1 MVRVGGRYKDE
12 KNKSLAWCLVLY
24 RREGGW
30 VVGLEFSKIITK
42 DKRPKRLAW
51 FLVLCRRE
59 GGGRGGVGGLRP
71 LEAMLPQSSDDGRQE
86 TIGKK
91 ISNWLCS

>member
-1 MVRVGGRYKDE
+1 MIFGKWVELEGR
-12 KNKSLAWCLVLY
+12 AWHGFLY
-24 RREGGW
+24 LLLW

-86 TIGKK
+86 TIGK
-91 ISNWLCS
+91 ISDWSSCS

>member
-1 MVRVGGRYKDE
+1 MMRVGGRYKDE

-51 FLVLCRRE
+51 FLVLCTR
-59 GGGRGGVGGLRP
+59 
-71 LEAMLPQSSDDGRQE
+71 
-86 TIGKK
+86 
-91 ISNWLCS
+91 

>member
-1 MVRVGGRYKDE
+1 MLLPHVTREGVVGGGRLRFFENYN
-12 KNKSLAWCLVLY
+12 KNK
-24 RREGGW
+24 
-30 VVGLEFSKIITK
+30 K
-42 DKRPKRLAW
+42 PKRLAW

-86 TIGKK
+86 TIGK
-91 ISNWLCS
+91 ISDWSCS